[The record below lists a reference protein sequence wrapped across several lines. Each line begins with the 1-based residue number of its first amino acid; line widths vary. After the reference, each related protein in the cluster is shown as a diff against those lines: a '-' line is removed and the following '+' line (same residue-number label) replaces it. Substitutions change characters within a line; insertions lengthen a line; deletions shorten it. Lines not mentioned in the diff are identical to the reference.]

1 MRLGVS
7 NATSFNPQGNP
18 TEGIVGSFRI
28 LESVPLGQKRT
39 GDNQMKLRQR
49 LKELENEAG
58 YLKGV
63 LHECLTAIDK
73 IITAIEQ
80 VKEDSDNAQHQKT

>member
-1 MRLGVS
+1 
-7 NATSFNPQGNP
+7 
-18 TEGIVGSFRI
+18 
-28 LESVPLGQKRT
+28 
-39 GDNQMKLRQR
+39 MKFRQR
-49 LKELENEAG
+49 LKELENESG

-80 VKEDSDNAQHQKT
+80 VMEDSENA